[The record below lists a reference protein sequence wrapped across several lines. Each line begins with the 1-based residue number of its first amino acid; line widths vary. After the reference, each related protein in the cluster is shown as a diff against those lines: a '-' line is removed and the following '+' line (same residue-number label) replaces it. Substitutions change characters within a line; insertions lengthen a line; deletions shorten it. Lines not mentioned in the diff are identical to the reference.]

1 MNKQLSIVSAARV
14 AAAALALA
22 ATSLAFAH
30 AMPTHQEPAAGATV
44 TATQSKVAID
54 FDDRLEPAF
63 SSINVTDAQGKP
75 VVSGK
80 SAVDTANPKHMSVSI
95 GTLAPG
101 KYTVA
106 WVAVAA
112 DGHRTQGR
120 YTFSV
125 K

>member
-1 MNKQLSIVSAARV
+1 MPLSFVSTARLATAALAV
-14 AAAALALA
+14 AAA
-22 ATSLAFAH
+22 SLAFAH
-30 AMPTHQEPAAGATV
+30 AMPTHREPAAGATV
-44 TATQSKVAID
+44 DTKLNKISID
-54 FDDRLEPAF
+54 FDDRIEPSF
-63 SSINVTDAQGKP
+63 SSIDVTDAQGKS
-75 VVSGK
+75 VISGK
-80 SAVDTANPKHMSVSI
+80 AAVDAANPKHMSVSV

-120 YTFSV
+120 YKFSV

>member
-1 MNKQLSIVSAARV
+1 MKKHLSIVSAAHI
-14 AAAALALA
+14 AAATVALA

-30 AMPTHQEPAAGATV
+30 ATPTRQQPAAGATV
-44 TATQSKVAID
+44 TATTDKVAID

-63 SSINVTDAQGKP
+63 SSINVTDAQGKS
-75 VVSGK
+75 VVGGK
-80 SAVDTANPKHMSVSI
+80 SAVDAANPKHMSVSV

>member
-30 AMPTHQEPAAGATV
+30 AMPTRQEPAAGATV
-44 TATQSKVAID
+44 AATPSKVAID

-63 SSINVTDAQGKP
+63 SSINVTDAQGKS

-80 SAVDTANPKHMSVSI
+80 SAVDTANPKHMSVSV

-106 WVAVAA
+106 WVAVAT

>member
-1 MNKQLSIVSAARV
+1 MKKHLSIVSAAHL
-14 AAAALALA
+14 AAAALTLA
-22 ATSLAFAH
+22 AASLASAH
-30 AMPTHQEPAAGATV
+30 ARPTRQEPAAGATI
-44 TATQSKVAID
+44 TATINKVAID

-63 SSINVTDAQGKP
+63 SSIDVTNAQGKS

-80 SAVDTANPKHMSVSI
+80 SAVDAANAKHMSVSV

-101 KYTVA
+101 KYTAV

-120 YTFSV
+120 YTFFV